1 MPAKQGSN
9 VMTAPRSWER
19 PRDAQ
24 VDRVLPSSIEAE
36 EGLLACCI
44 LDSGQEVLPQCIEGK
59 MGPDYFMKPAH
70 QHIFGALLDLYED
83 GSVVDEIILTDR
95 LQKKGVLE
103 EIGGYGAVTQLTNRI
118 ETTAHAGY
126 WLEIVREKCLLRRLI
141 RTSSSIVD
149 RCFLNEQGLDEL
161 LEGVEQEIFGISQDR
176 VSDSALPIRQSMDS
190 AVNLVHNLLQRK
202 GELTGISTGFID
214 LDRMTFGLHSQ
225 EVIVLA
231 GRPSLGKTSLALNMA
246 ESAIVP
252 PHRRREPVPTL
263 IFSLEMS
270 AEQLAFRLLCGRARV
285 SMTKVKD
292 GFAPKQSQ
300 QALAQTAKELK
311 EAPLWIDDSASLTI
325 LEMRA
330 KARRMASRH
339 KIGLIIIDYL
349 QLLSGTDSRVG
360 REQQISEISRG
371 VKAMAK
377 ELKVPLLVLSQL
389 NRDSERE
396 RRKPRLSDLRES
408 GSIEQDADVVMLL
421 SVPKNGSSEQD
432 EYDQPA
438 STGREMEIIIAK
450 QRNGPI
456 GDIRLTFIP
465 ELTRFENYTN

>member
-1 MPAKQGSN
+1 MAD
-9 VMTAPRSWER
+9 PRRGER
-19 PRDAQ
+19 SRDARAE
-24 VDRVLPSSIEAE
+24 RVLPASIEAE

-44 LDSGQEVLPQCIEGK
+44 IDGGQEILPQCIEGK
-59 MGPDYFMKPAH
+59 IGADYFMKSAH
-70 QHIFGALLDLYED
+70 QHIFQALLDLYED
-83 GSVVDEIILTDR
+83 GSVVDEIILTDK

-103 EIGGYGAVTQLTNRI
+103 EIGGYATVTQLTNRI
-118 ETTAHAGY
+118 ETTAHASY
-126 WLEIVREKCLLRRLI
+126 WLEIVREKYLLRRLI
-141 RTSSSIVD
+141 RTSSNIVD
-149 RCFLNEQGLDEL
+149 RCFLNEQALDEL
-161 LEGVEQEIFGISQDR
+161 LDGVEQEIFGISQDR

-190 AVNLVHNLLQRK
+190 AVNLVHNLLQRR

-214 LDRMTFGLHSQ
+214 LDRMTFGLHGQ
-225 EVIVLA
+225 EMVVLA
-231 GRPSLGKTSLALNMA
+231 GRPSLGKTSLALNIA
-246 ESAIVP
+246 ESAIVSSKGK
-252 PHRRREPVPTL
+252 HEPVPTL
-263 IFSLEMS
+263 FFSLEMS
-270 AEQLAFRLLCGRARV
+270 AEQLVFRLLCGRARV
-285 SMTKVKD
+285 SMSKVKD
-292 GFAPKQSQ
+292 GFASKQAQ
-300 QALAQTAKELK
+300 QALAQTAKELR

-325 LEMRA
+325 LELRA

-339 KIGLIIIDYL
+339 KIGLIVVDYL

-377 ELKVPLLVLSQL
+377 ELKVPILVLSQL

-421 SVPKNGSSEQD
+421 SVPKSGHSDQD
-432 EYDQPA
+432 EDAQPV
-438 STGREMEIIIAK
+438 STIKEMELIIAK

-465 ELTRFENYTN
+465 ELTRFENFTT